1 MYTLCTRLQVC
12 AYNLIAMMMNP
23 QSLPFLDNDSQC
35 STAEEHPSSHL
46 GKAAVQAGF
55 ILLEMVPTV
64 EGEEKDAK

>member
-1 MYTLCTRLQVC
+1 MHSTTGVC
-12 AYNLIAMMMNP
+12 IQSSSDDDESLISP
-23 QSLPFLDNDSQC
+23 SLDNDSQC

-55 ILLEMVPTV
+55 ILLEMVPTM